1 MKRDFIEAVKL
12 RMVDVLDDNQLQEL
26 QMALMICLNGI
37 ELRKECTELSTE
49 VVNNWEYC
57 RRFLQYMIVKGCSQG
72 TVDNYKMHLR
82 ILDQDLKKSVIEMT
96 EDDLMLHLARQK
108 YQREIGNRYLNQK
121 RIVFRSFFGWLRR
134 KKYIK
139 ENPAEL
145 LDQIKYDVKIKKA
158 FTDEEREILRCKC
171 TCERDLALLDFLY
184 STGCR
189 VSEVVALDI
198 KDIDFAESQC
208 IVYGKGGKERMVYL
222 NASASYHLQMY
233 LENRT
238 DNNPALFVGTRKPF
252 KRLSKNGIEAV
263 LRRLGKLANIENV
276 HPHRYRRTALTNAAN
291 RGMPLQD
298 VQYMAGHASPDTTM
312 IYCNV
317 DVSKVKAEH
326 KMYLAS

>member
-1 MKRDFIEAVKL
+1 MKREFIENVKL
-12 RMVDVLDDNQLQEL
+12 RMCNILDDRQMVEL
-26 QMALMICLNGI
+26 QMALSICLQGI
-37 ELRKECTELSTE
+37 ELKKECTELSTE
-49 VVNNWEYC
+49 VIDNWEYC
-57 RRFLQYMIVKGCSQG
+57 QRFLQHMIVKGSSPG
-72 TVDNYKMHLR
+72 TIDNYKMHLR
-82 ILDQDLKKSVIEMT
+82 ILDQDVRKSVLDMN

-108 YQREIGNRYLNQK
+108 YQRKIGNRYLNQK
-121 RIVFRSFFGWLRR
+121 RMVFRSFFGWLRR
-134 KKYIK
+134 KRYIQ

-145 LDQIKYDVKIKKA
+145 LDQIKYDVKLKKA
-158 FTDEEREILRCKC
+158 FTDEEREILWCKC

-189 VSEVVALDI
+189 VSEVAALDI
-198 KDIDFAESQC
+198 KDIDFVESQC

-233 LENRT
+233 LDSRT
-238 DNNPALFVGTRKPF
+238 DDNPALFVGTRKPF